1 MQSYWS
7 AADRA
12 RRQAIIIKLQ
22 ERIRRIRTDI
32 QLEEDRK
39 KSAIE
44 DYDRT
49 IAEQTEELEFTLTL
63 LHEFGAREE
72 DAYTY
77 ESSEEEAVVLVPSQV
92 TIPRQQQVEV
102 QMLPTLRPIQGVGT
116 TRVTSAER
124 QEPKEKARAWHI
136 DRTRAKGK
144 KK

>member
-7 AADRA
+7 SADRA
-12 RRQAIIIKLQ
+12 RRQAIIIELQ

-32 QLEEDRK
+32 QLEEDKK

-44 DYDRT
+44 EHDRA

-77 ESSEEEAVVLVPSQV
+77 ESSEEEAAVLVPSQV
-92 TIPRQQQVEV
+92 IIPRQQQVEI
-102 QMLPTLRPIQGVGT
+102 QRPPTSRQVQGVGT
-116 TRVTSAER
+116 ARVTSAER
-124 QEPKEKARAWHI
+124 QEAKEKARAWHI

>member
-7 AADRA
+7 SADRA
-12 RRQAIIIKLQ
+12 RRQAIIIELQ

-32 QLEEDRK
+32 QLEEDK
-39 KSAIE
+39 NKSAIE
-44 DYDRT
+44 EHDRT

-63 LHEFGAREE
+63 LHEFGTREE

-77 ESSEEEAVVLVPSQV
+77 ESSEEEAAVLVPSQV
-92 TIPRQQQVEV
+92 IIPRQQQVEI
-102 QMLPTLRPIQGVGT
+102 QTPPTSRPIQGVGT

-124 QEPKEKARAWHI
+124 QEAKEKARAWHI